1 MNRKPLTRKESDMAK
16 TNSKRD
22 GANTK
27 TNTPRKSAGGKTN
40 VREEPPLAGMTLYDV
55 AGPRCLDCI
64 FLASASS
71 GVYAGDCECRYY
83 PPGEHGWPRLSRWN
97 VDKTFCSRFTT
108 KEARQPL
115 RGAGD
120 VPRFHSLGQ
129 FFAGR

>member
-40 VREEPPLAGMTLYDV
+40 VREKTPLAGMTLYDV

-64 FLASASS
+64 FLAHDNSSA
-71 GVYAGDCECRYY
+71 YAGDCECHYN
-83 PPGEHGWPRLSRWN
+83 PPGEHGWPRLYRW
-97 VDKTFCSRFTT
+97 DIGKTFCSRFTT
-108 KEARQPL
+108 NEARQPL
-115 RGAGD
+115 RDAGD

>member
-40 VREEPPLAGMTLYDV
+40 VREETPLAGMTLYDV

-64 FLASASS
+64 FLACVNS
-71 GVYAGDCECRYY
+71 GAHAGDCECHYY
-83 PPGEHGWPRLSRWN
+83 PPGDHGWPRLCRWDI
-97 VDKTFCSRFTT
+97 DKTFCSRFTT
-108 KEARQPL
+108 NEARQPL

-129 FFAGR
+129 LFAGR